1 MNNIQIG
8 DIVNGYTNAGQ
19 NVAGEVVNRQ
29 GTFVEIKTLWGLKW
43 VNISTCQKV
52 RIVDMRDRNNV

>member
-8 DIVNGYTNAGQ
+8 DVVSGYTNAGQ
-19 NVAGEVVNRQ
+19 CVGGEVVNRQ

-52 RIVDMRDRNNV
+52 NIVNMRDRGNV